1 MRQAIKGIILMT
13 CAGWLT
19 FGQSPE
25 TQPRFEAA
33 DVHVS
38 AKSTNPFPR
47 TGPVRGGR
55 YEVKTATMVDLIRIA
70 YGFDADKILGG
81 PNWLELDRFDVS
93 GKVPPYST
101 AETQKLMLQAV
112 LEDRFNFCVSAV
124 ESGGTFPITS

>member
-1 MRQAIKGIILMT
+1 MKRAIMGTILMT
-13 CAGWLT
+13 GAGWLT

-25 TQPRFEAA
+25 TPPKFEAA

-38 AKSTNPFPR
+38 AKTPTGATGNNQFAR

-81 PNWLELDRFDVS
+81 PNWLEMDRFDVI
-93 GKVPPYST
+93 GKVPADST
-101 AETQKLMLQAV
+101 PETQKLMLQSA
-112 LEDRFNFCVSAV
+112 LEDRFKLVLHKD
-124 ESGGTFPITS
+124 T